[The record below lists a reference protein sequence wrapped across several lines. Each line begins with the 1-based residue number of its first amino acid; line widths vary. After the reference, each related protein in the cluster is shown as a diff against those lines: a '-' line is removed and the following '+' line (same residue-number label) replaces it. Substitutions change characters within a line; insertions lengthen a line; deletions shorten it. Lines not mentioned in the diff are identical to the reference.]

1 MPGDAE
7 IANLFIRIEVMEKE
21 LKASMDRAEKTVAGA
36 ANTMTSKL
44 KSFTKGIGSAL
55 GTISVVALGKEILDL
70 GKAWDTVQA
79 DFAMNT
85 GKMGKELD
93 TYLAL
98 IRKLNTSTDL
108 TLQESAG
115 LIEVLV
121 NKMNLTTDQVDS
133 QMLTWESFMDVFKAT
148 PATVETLE
156 QVMKK
161 FGDTSW
167 ETKNELFDMATTL
180 RQETN
185 MSIDD
190 LLGNL
195 NAIAPQMKALGL
207 GVKEATGF
215 IGMMAKAG
223 FDASEI
229 TMGLNTA
236 LQKIESPEQLYEI
249 MQQIKDA
256 PDDFTAASM
265 AVDTFGARGGAKM
278 AAALREGKVSIEE
291 MTTSLLANKTAFED
305 AAAANEERFQEKL
318 GPLVNKLKD
327 FGMTLGTYMLS
338 GLKTLIDWF
347 TSSPTWVQ
355 IMIGSIIAVGAA
367 IALAMSANPITLIM
381 VAIAAFIAI
390 VGVIVENWEPIKQ
403 FFLDLWGSI
412 TGWATDT
419 WQTIKDWAIGTWDSI
434 VTAWNA
440 AGNFFT
446 GIWDAITGAF
456 KTAWDWINANVI
468 QPIKD
473 FFAYLA
479 SPAAVSGYTTYGIG
493 APVPAPTAPTLPSG
507 WFGHQRGGSVLAGSS
522 YVVGERGPEW
532 FVPTQ
537 GGTVLPN
544 DITSLLRELIGAVK
558 GGRSQRIDQRLSVEV
573 EAGPGSILE
582 LAAKG
587 VRVRG

>member
-1 MPGDAE
+1 MGAENE

-21 LKASMDRAEKTVAGA
+21 LKASMDRAEKTVQRA
-36 ANTMTSKL
+36 ANTMTDKI
-44 KSFTKGIGSAL
+44 KGFAKGVGSML
-55 GTISVVALGKEILDL
+55 GTISVTVIGKEILSL
-70 GKAWDTVQA
+70 GKAWDTVQS
-79 DFAMNT
+79 DFAKNT
-85 GKMGKELD
+85 GLMGTDLD
-93 TYLAL
+93 TYLGL
-98 IRKLNTSTDL
+98 IRKLHGSTDL
-108 TLQESAG
+108 ALEDAG
-115 LIEVLV
+115 KLIETLH
-121 NKMNLTTDQVDS
+121 NKLNLSAEEVDA
-133 QMLTWESFMDVFKAT
+133 QMGTWEAFMDVFDAS
-148 PATVETLE
+148 PETIEALDR
-156 QVMKK
+156 VMTK
-161 FGDTSW
+161 FGDTTF
-167 ETKNELFDMATTL
+167 ETKKKFMDIAQTL
-180 RQETN
+180 RTDTN
-185 MSIDD
+185 MSMDD
-190 LLGNL
+190 LLGNINSVAAQL
-195 NAIAPQMKALGL
+195 VPLGFTL
-207 GVKEATGF
+207 SQAAGF
-215 IGMMAKAG
+215 VGSLAKAG
-223 FDASEI
+223 FDASEV
-229 TMGLNTA
+229 TMALNTA
-236 LQKIESPEQLYEI
+236 LTRIKKPEDLFAIFEAIKNAPTELEAVNIAIE
-249 MQQIKDA
+249 
-256 PDDFTAASM
+256 
-265 AVDTFGARGGAKM
+265 TFGQRGGAKL
-278 AAALREGKVSIEE
+278 AAACRQGGLDIDGF
-291 MTTSLLANKTAFED
+291 TTKITANETAFED
-305 AAAANEERFQEKL
+305 AAKANEEKFQEKL
-318 GPLVNKLKD
+318 GGLMNKLQEV
-327 FGMTLGTYMLS
+327 GITIGTALID
-338 GLKTLIDWF
+338 GLKWLMDTF
-347 TSSPTWVQ
+347 SSSPTWVQ

-412 TGWATDT
+412 TGWAIDT

-479 SPAAVSGYTTYGIG
+479 SPATVSGYTTYGIG